1 MFRVEYSAIAPKNV
15 LPDRER
21 QRESEKERKRER
33 DPAERVT
40 IESPDSGGR
49 EKERKA
55 WIDRE
60 GER

>member
-33 DPAERVT
+33 ET
-40 IESPDSGGR
+40 LQR
-49 EKERKA
+49 E
-55 WIDRE
+55 
-60 GER
+60 